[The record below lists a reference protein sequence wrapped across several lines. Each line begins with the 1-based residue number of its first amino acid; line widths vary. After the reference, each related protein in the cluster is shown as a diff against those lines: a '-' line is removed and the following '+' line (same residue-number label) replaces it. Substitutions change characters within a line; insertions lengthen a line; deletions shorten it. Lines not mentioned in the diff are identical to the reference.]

1 MRSKTLTGAVAQVM
15 TCLAQACERG
25 RLRALDQQFA
35 RLMADLEAPAE
46 VVVLAALVSAEL
58 GRGHV
63 CLPLPAMPGGSE
75 VLQQRLAQLA
85 GEQLPALLADLPP
98 LADWEASLAAS
109 PLVEMEMD
117 PADENGAGDEAHTPL
132 ACWQHRLY
140 LTRYQRY
147 EQAVAARLQL
157 LAGQADFPDL
167 QSDLAQLFPRTYGGL
182 WQERQVLATQSASAP
197 DVQWL
202 LERHLHLVQPDGLD
216 WPAIA
221 RCLATA
227 NSAADLQQLDQLVPR
242 AHCRNDQMLA
252 AATAAARHL
261 AVISGGPGTGKTT
274 TVARLLA
281 LWTGAALA
289 GGDAPVIRLAAPTGK
304 AAARMLESLGQAL
317 NALDLAEA
325 VRAVMPTQ
333 ASTLHRLL
341 GMGGQPGVVRHHAG
355 NPLHVDLLVVDEA
368 SMIDLPMMAHLL
380 AALPPHARLIL
391 LGDRDQLA
399 SVEAGAV
406 LGDICSLLQQGRS
419 PAQAGWLQAQTG
431 AVLPAQ
437 AAGAALRDG
446 LCLLQKSWRFDARSG
461 IGQLAAA
468 CNQGD
473 AARLSAIWQQGFTDI
488 SRVDWQEEAY
498 LALLAQA
505 VAGYR
510 PYLQAIRDGA
520 APAAVFKAFH
530 GFQVLC
536 ALRDGAFGVEGLNA
550 RILQQ
555 LIKAGLLQTGHD
567 WYAGRPV
574 MITQNDHAIG
584 LYNGDIGL
592 CLPSAEEGGR
602 LRVWFEQSGGALRSW
617 LPSRLPPHETVLA
630 MTVHKSQ
637 GSEFDEVALVLPDA
651 PSPLL
656 TRELVYTGITRAK
669 RQLTLYTTPGLLAQA
684 IRTRTERHSGL
695 AERLQ
700 RVMPA

>member
-1 MRSKTLTGAVAQVM
+1 MRSEPLNQDIRAV
-15 TCLAQACERG
+15 LALLQQACARG
-25 RLRALDQQFA
+25 RLCPLDQQFA
-35 RLMADLEAPAE
+35 RLMADLGAPAE
-46 VVVLAALVSAEL
+46 LVVLAALVSAEL

-63 CLPLPAMPGGSE
+63 CLPLPGLPGGSE
-75 VLQQRLAQLA
+75 VLQQRLGQLA
-85 GEQLPALLADLPP
+85 GEQLPEWLALLPP
-98 LADWEASLAAS
+98 LAQWAATVAAS
-109 PLVEMEMD
+109 PLVELED
-117 PADENGAGDEAHTPL
+117 DGCGDEAHTPL

-147 EQAVAARLQL
+147 EQAVADRLQQ
-157 LAGQADFPDL
+157 LAGEADFPDL
-167 QSDLAQLFPRTYGGL
+167 QASLAQLFPRTYGGL
-182 WQERQVLATQSASAP
+182 WQEMQALRTAASAP
-197 DVQWL
+197 LDSRWL
-202 LERHLHLVQPDGLD
+202 LERHLHLVQAEGLD
-216 WPAIA
+216 WPAIE
-221 RCLATA
+221 RCLGAA
-227 NSAADLQQLDQLVPR
+227 VSAADLQQLDQLVPR
-242 AHCRNDQMLA
+242 SHCRNDQMLA

-281 LWTGAALA
+281 LWTGEAVAAGLS
-289 GGDAPVIRLAAPTGK
+289 PVIRLAAPTGK
-304 AAARMLESLGQAL
+304 AAARMLESLGGAL
-317 NALDLAEA
+317 QALDLPEPLHAL
-325 VRAVMPTQ
+325 MPTQ
-333 ASTLHRLL
+333 SSTLHRLL
-341 GMGGQPGVVRHHAG
+341 GMGGNNGIIRHHAG

-380 AALPPHARLIL
+380 DALPPHARLIL

-419 PAQAGWLQAQTG
+419 PQQAAWLQVQTG
-431 AVLPAQ
+431 ARLESREQ
-437 AAGAALRDG
+437 GAALRDS

-468 CNQGD
+468 CNRGD
-473 AARLSAIWQQGFTDI
+473 AARLAAIWQQGFSDI
-488 SRVDWQEEAY
+488 QRVEWEEEAY
-498 LALLAQA
+498 RALLAQA

-510 PYLQAIRDGA
+510 PYLQAIRQGES
-520 APAAVFKAFH
+520 PKAVFRAFH

-536 ALRDGAFGVEGLNA
+536 ALREGPFGIEGLNA

-555 LIKAGLLQTGHD
+555 LEQAGLLHAGHD

-592 CLPSAEEGGR
+592 CLPTPEEGGR
-602 LRVWFEQSGGALRSW
+602 LRVWFEQSGGELRSW

-669 RQLTLYTTPGLLAQA
+669 RLLTLYATPSLLAQA

-695 AERLQ
+695 AARLGDEG
-700 RVMPA
+700 